1 MSIDYQETRS
11 NLRVPPS
18 NIDAEESVLGAA
30 MLSADAA
37 NNVMDRLQP
46 SDFYKPAHQGIFEA
60 IAELFDGISQSMSS
74 PCPTLCGAVTSLS
87 G

>member
-37 NNVMDRLQP
+37 NNVMDRLAP
-46 SDFYKPAHQGIFEA
+46 D
-60 IAELFDGISQSMSS
+60 D
-74 PCPTLCGAVTSLS
+74 
-87 G
+87 